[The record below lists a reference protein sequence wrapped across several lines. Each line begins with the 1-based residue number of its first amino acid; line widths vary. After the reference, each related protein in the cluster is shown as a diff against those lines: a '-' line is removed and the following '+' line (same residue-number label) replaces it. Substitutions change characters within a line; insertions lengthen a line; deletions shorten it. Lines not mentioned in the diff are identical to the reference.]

1 MSLAFFTFGVAFS
14 NLKIFPNCGVTL
26 TDRVSIF
33 QSHASFPFFKRNK
46 MSRVAFL
53 ALVALVSAT
62 AGCGDPTSQVT
73 GTVTMDGSPAA
84 GLVVAFVPKSGGT
97 PNAATTDSS
106 GSYSLVASP
115 GSYKVSISSQQTAD
129 TPDTA
134 VDEDNAPYDENS
146 GSGSDGYE
154 ALAQGDNYKDAAQFK
169 ETVPAKYNQN
179 SELTA
184 DLVAGENKDVNFTL
198 TSE

>member
-1 MSLAFFTFGVAFS
+1 
-14 NLKIFPNCGVTL
+14 
-26 TDRVSIF
+26 
-33 QSHASFPFFKRNK
+33 